1 MTQPPFDENRDPF
14 LAELAGDVS
23 ALSAQ
28 SEPSTPS
35 TETPAA
41 PAAVESTPASTP
53 ASTYE
58 STYGSTITPEP
69 THEPVAHAPEDTTP
83 VSSWAHETPE
93 PPTWA
98 PPVLPPPPAPV
109 KRGSFKTAI
118 VVGVVVGLASGA
130 GGYTIAEIQANQ
142 PHGTITLP
150 STKGDTSVR
159 PSNSIAGIAKAV
171 LPTVVSIDVKA
182 ANGAGTGSGFVIR
195 STDKETFILT
205 NNHVVSEPGANPTI
219 NVVFQDQ
226 TEVPAT
232 IVGVDTAYDLAV
244 IKVAQGG
251 LPVAVLGNSD
261 DVVVGD
267 ATIAI
272 GSPLGLTGTVTSGI
286 VSALNRPVTAGGS
299 GDASF
304 INAIQTDAAVN
315 PGNSGGPLVNSAGEV
330 IGINSAIATMGGNM
344 GGQSGSIGLGFS
356 IPINQAK
363 RVAEELMTN
372 GKSSHPVI
380 GVQLDM
386 NYAGKGANVLSVVA
400 GSPAEKA
407 GIKANDVITK
417 IDDVKISTSTE
428 LVVRI
433 RSHVPGDVV
442 TLTLA
447 SGSTVKVT
455 LGSEQTK

>member
-1 MTQPPFDENRDPF
+1 MTQPPHDETRDPF
-14 LAELAGDVS
+14 LAELAGDFS
-23 ALSAQ
+23 ALSSPQDQEPVSGVSSDEVPVAQ
-28 SEPSTPS
+28 IPEEPTPAPYEPFAPTPPPS
-35 TETPAA
+35 ETPAA
-41 PAAVESTPASTP
+41 
-53 ASTYE
+53 
-58 STYGSTITPEP
+58 
-69 THEPVAHAPEDTTP
+69 P

-98 PPVLPPPPAPV
+98 PAVLAPPAPPV

-118 VVGVVVGLASGA
+118 IVGIVVGLGSGA
-130 GGYTIAEIQANQ
+130 GGYTLAEMQASR
-142 PHGTITLP
+142 PHGAITLP
-150 STKGDTSVR
+150 ATNGDTSTR
-159 PSNSIAGIAKAV
+159 PSDSIAGIAKAV

-182 ANGAGTGSGFVIR
+182 QGGAGTGSGFVIR

-205 NNHVVSEPGANPTI
+205 NNHVVSEPGTNPEIT
-219 NVVFQDQ
+219 VVFQDQ
-226 TEVPAT
+226 TEAAAT
-232 IVGVDTAYDLAV
+232 IVGLNPAYDLAV
-244 IKVAQGG
+244 IKIQEGG
-251 LPVAVLGNSD
+251 LPVAALGNSD

-272 GSPLGLTGTVTSGI
+272 GSPLGLSGTVTSGI
-286 VSALNRPVTAGGS
+286 VSALDRPVTAGGS

-315 PGNSGGPLVNSAGEV
+315 PGNSGGPLVNAAGQV
-330 IGINSAIATMGGNM
+330 IGINSAIATMGGSF

-363 RVAEELMTN
+363 RVAEELMTT

-380 GVQLDM
+380 GVQLDTA
-386 NYAGKGANVLSVVA
+386 YTGKGAKVQSVVA
-400 GSPAEKA
+400 GSPAEA
-407 GIKANDVITK
+407 GGVKNGDVIVK
-417 IDDVKISTSTE
+417 IDDYKVATSTE

-442 TLTLA
+442 TLTLE

-455 LGSEQTK
+455 LGSEETK